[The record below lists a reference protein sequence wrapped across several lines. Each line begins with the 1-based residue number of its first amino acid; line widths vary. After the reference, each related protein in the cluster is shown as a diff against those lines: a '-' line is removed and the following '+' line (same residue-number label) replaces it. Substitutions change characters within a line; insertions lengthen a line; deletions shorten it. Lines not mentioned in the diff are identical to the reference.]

1 MCQLLPGKTEP
12 CCFHMPTLLAGTRF
26 LIRRNNKPSMQ
37 DFLDD
42 VRPKTHCFISILVYL
57 FTHLV
62 KTSVRSEIITMT

>member
-42 VRPKTHCFISILVYL
+42 VRPKTLFHTNPCVFIHAFGKNVSQ
-57 FTHLV
+57 
-62 KTSVRSEIITMT
+62 E